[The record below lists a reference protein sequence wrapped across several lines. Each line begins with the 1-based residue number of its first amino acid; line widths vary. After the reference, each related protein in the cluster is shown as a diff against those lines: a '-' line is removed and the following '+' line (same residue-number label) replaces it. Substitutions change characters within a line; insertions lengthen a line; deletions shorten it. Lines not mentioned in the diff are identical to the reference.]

1 MDSTVCWL
9 KPRIPPDHWGSSS
22 DSSGGPRASCPSFL
36 ISEGGNGIQ
45 DVTRIRRIH
54 APSRSRTV
62 PGPQKALRKCGFHF
76 SYHYRGI
83 SGIPCQGLS
92 SEVTLQPPEPQ
103 KSCLQTLT
111 GNPALEMEG
120 FHHPSMNLPFL
131 DPQLLIS
138 AAALAV
144 SRFHVGALLS
154 DPLLH
159 RRQNTQPRSLVTTF
173 NTFLFYI
180 GGQPTKNALTVSGGQ
195 QRDLAR
201 HMHVF
206 FHTQTPHRLRLPPNT
221 GQSSLRC
228 TVGPCWLPILNIAVC
243 KRPSHTP

>member
-9 KPRIPPDHWGSSS
+9 KPRIPPDCWGSRS
-22 DSSGGPRASCPSFL
+22 DCSGGPRASCPSFL

-45 DVTRIRRIH
+45 DVTRIKRIH
-54 APSRSRTV
+54 APSGSRTV
-62 PGPQKALRKCGFHF
+62 PGPQKALQECGFHF

-92 SEVTLQPPEPQ
+92 FSEVTLHPPEPQ

-144 SRFHVGALLS
+144 SRFHDGALLS

-159 RRQNTQPRSLVTTF
+159 RRQNTQPRSLVTTS
-173 NTFLFYI
+173 NTFLFYP
-180 GGQPTKNALTVSGGQ
+180 GGQPTKNALTVQVDSKGTRADACMYSLTPKLLTDSGCHLTLGRVPCAAQ
-195 QRDLAR
+195 QVL
-201 HMHVF
+201 
-206 FHTQTPHRLRLPPNT
+206 
-221 GQSSLRC
+221 
-228 TVGPCWLPILNIAVC
+228 VGYPFYI
-243 KRPSHTP
+243 